1 MGLPRLHLMLQPLT
15 PGGAVG
21 QPGEGVYQRFLA
33 LLFKVFAIA
42 LGLLLH
48 VRYALGQ
55 PLQMGAHF
63 LLAGITLLLVPVQ
76 RAQQP
81 FKAVF
86 QKMFEAVQVDGR
98 LHAVLHAAEVFAQLG
113 VQIVGGGLTFSMTL
127 TGCLKVVLERLQA
140 LVKLFEIG
148 LEFVLTTV
156 SDGQHQDGK
165 IVENR
170 Q

>member
-1 MGLPRLHLMLQPLT
+1 M
-15 PGGAVG
+15 
-21 QPGEGVYQRFLA
+21 
-33 LLFKVFAIA
+33 
-42 LGLLLH
+42 
-48 VRYALGQ
+48 RYALGQ

-63 LLAGITLLLVPVQ
+63 LLAGITLLLVSVQ

-86 QKMFEAVQVDGR
+86 QKVLEAVQVDGR

-127 TGCLKVVLERLQA
+127 TGRLKVVLERFQTP
-140 LVKLFEIG
+140 VQLFEIG
-148 LEFVLTTV
+148 LELVLATV

-165 IVENR
+165 IIEDR